1 MNKFSKIS
9 GQKVNEMPK
18 LIKSPEEMELEQIK
32 FGLMKLLDNT
42 LTIRSYGST
51 RKNILEDTV
60 KIAGKE
66 MFIEAL
72 IDFMSDKNYKE
83 QIKLLESM
91 KGDTKDWQAI
101 DEKISDIHGQI
112 QNVRNLTTN
121 TNQVKKIKMFLETY
135 GEDERFESLLES
147 YVSKLTDGKEAY
159 SASNLVKEMMKNS
172 KFSIYPKKQLEQI
185 AKQYL
190 IRATQLGFNPNGTD
204 ISI

>member
-51 RKNILEDTV
+51 RKHILEDTV

-66 MFIEAL
+66 MFVEAL

-101 DEKISDIHGQI
+101 DEKISDIHGKI